1 MTAGMAEL
9 VHDPALPPLEGEFE
23 TVADALVAAATQ
35 FADREAYVDGAQR
48 LTYAQWYRSADGLA
62 RRFIDSG
69 VKPGDVL
76 MIYIASLI
84 DYAVCYAAAT
94 LAGAVATGI
103 NMRLGPR
110 EIAAILAKATPT
122 LVVAE
127 DGAVLPSQADGL
139 RMLRRGELAAATAGP
154 GLGDARPRRRA
165 DDPAVIIWTS
175 GTTCMPKGAWFDHRN
190 LRAAVQSAGVMTHAF
205 DRKLPST
212 PFAHAGYMA
221 KLWDQLAF
229 GVTVVVSTVPWSAAE
244 MLRQMREERVTLGA
258 GVPTQWSKLLQLSEL
273 DDVPLPDLRLCVTAT
288 APAAPELVE
297 QITRRL
303 KCPLIS
309 RYAMTESPSISGTSP
324 GDDPQVLY
332 RTVGKPQR
340 GTEVRITDD
349 DGHAVPAGTVGRIL
363 TRGPCVMRGY
373 WREPELTRATISND
387 GWLLSGDLAYVDE
400 AGNLVLVGR
409 VNDMYIRGGYN
420 VYPLEVENVLVEH
433 PAVAQAS
440 VVGLKTPVIGEIGV
454 AFIVPGDRDAPPTL
468 EALRSWCRDRLADYK
483 APDRIEI
490 LGQLPLTE
498 MLKIDKTALRKRL
511 QEPA

>member
-1 MTAGMAEL
+1 MNAKETAIDP
-9 VHDPALPPLEGEFE
+9 DPAAPPLQGSFE
-23 TVADALVAAATQ
+23 TVADALAAAATQ
-35 FADREAYVDGAQR
+35 FADREAYVDGRQR
-48 LTYAQWYRSADGLA
+48 LTYAQWHRAADGLA
-62 RRFIDSG
+62 RRFVDAG
-69 VKPGDVL
+69 VKPGDVV
-76 MIYIASLI
+76 MIYIPSSI
-84 DYAVCYAAAT
+84 DYAVCYAAAA

-110 EIAAILAKATPT
+110 EIAAILAKAAPT
-122 LVVAE
+122 LVVME
-127 DGAVLPSQADGL
+127 DGAVLPSKAERP
-139 RMLRRGELAAATAGP
+139 RMLHRGELAAATAGP
-154 GLGDARPRRRA
+154 GLGEARPRRRA
-165 DDPAVIIWTS
+165 GDAAVIIWTS
-175 GTTCMPKGAWFDHRN
+175 GTTGMPKGAWFDHRN
-190 LRAAVQSAGVMTHAF
+190 LKAAVQSAGVMTHAF

-258 GVPTQWSKLLQLSEL
+258 GVPTQWSKLLQLPGL
-273 DDVPLPDLRLCVTAT
+273 DDRPLPDLRLCVTAT

-303 KCPLIS
+303 KCPMIS
-309 RYAMTESPSISGTSP
+309 RYAMTESPSISGTLP
-324 GDDPQVLY
+324 GDDPLVLY

-373 WREPELTRATISND
+373 WREPELTRATISDD
-387 GWLLSGDLAYVDE
+387 GWLLSGDLAYVDD

-454 AFIVPGDRDAPPTL
+454 AFIVPSDRDAPPTL
-468 EALRSWCRDRLADYK
+468 EALRGWCRKRLADYK

-498 MLKIDKTALRKRL
+498 MLKIDKTALRARL
-511 QEPA
+511 